1 MIDPFKGLDEY
12 IESLIKTRRR
22 SLVLLTTILLL
33 VVVAL
38 PGCASL
44 KEAGWVTGTAL
55 ATGGAA
61 SLVAGPVPAVV
72 AASTV
77 GGITAAVVQDSSSVS
92 AAQADSGYAV
102 AAVTLKE
109 SIKWLGICGVI
120 ILIFGWL
127 VPSPFKLN
135 KREKTR

>member
-1 MIDPFKGLDEY
+1 VINPYKGLDEF
-12 IESLIKTRRR
+12 ISHPMKTRRR
-22 SLVLLTTILLL
+22 ILATLLGAIILLI
-33 VVVAL
+33 VFL

-55 ATGGAA
+55 ATGAAA
-61 SLVAGPVPAVV
+61 SVITGTLPAVA
-72 AASTV
+72 AASAA

-92 AAQADSGYAV
+92 AAQANSGYAV

-109 SIKWLGICGVI
+109 SIKWLGICGAL

-135 KREKTR
+135 RNKK

>member
-1 MIDPFKGLDEY
+1 MIDLWQGLDQF
-12 IESLIKTRRR
+12 IEQLTKQRRR
-22 SLVLLTTILLL
+22 TLTTLLITIVVL
-33 VVVAL
+33 VAMS
-38 PGCASL
+38 GCASL

-72 AASTV
+72 AASTI

-135 KREKTR
+135 RREK

>member
-12 IESLIKTRRR
+12 IESLIQTRRR
-22 SLVLLTTILLL
+22 TLGLLGMILLL
-33 VVVAL
+33 IVLAL

-44 KEAGWVTGTAL
+44 KEAGWVSGTAL
-55 ATGGAA
+55 ATGGAVGLA
-61 SLVAGPVPAVV
+61 TGTLPAVA
-72 AASTV
+72 AASAV

>member
-1 MIDPFKGLDEY
+1 MIDPYKGLDEY

-22 SLVLLTTILLL
+22 TLALLGMILLL
-33 VVVAL
+33 VMFAL

-44 KEAGWVTGTAL
+44 KEAGWVSGTAL
-55 ATGGAA
+55 ATGGAVGLA
-61 SLVAGPVPAVV
+61 TGTLPAVA
-72 AASTV
+72 AASAV

-92 AAQADSGYAV
+92 AAQANSGYAV

>member
-1 MIDPFKGLDEY
+1 MIDLWQGLDQF
-12 IESLIKTRRR
+12 IEQLTKQRRR
-22 SLVLLTTILLL
+22 TLTTLLITIVLL
-33 VVVAL
+33 VAMS
-38 PGCASL
+38 GCASL

-72 AASTV
+72 AASTI

-135 KREKTR
+135 RREK

>member
-1 MIDPFKGLDEY
+1 MIDLWQGLDQF
-12 IESLIKTRRR
+12 IEQLTKQRRR
-22 SLVLLTTILLL
+22 TLTTLLITIVLL
-33 VVVAL
+33 VAMS
-38 PGCASL
+38 GCASL

-72 AASTV
+72 AASTI
-77 GGITAAVVQDSSSVS
+77 GGITAAVVQDSSSIS

-109 SIKWLGICGVI
+109 SIKWLGICGV
-120 ILIFGWL
+120 LLVIFGWL

-135 KREKTR
+135 RREK